1 MQCSAVYDSVG
12 VVKAFFTAL
21 GRKKCVGKR
30 RCGEAGVK
38 GAFFAFISTLDT
50 GLPTSTIGLGRMSG
64 SF

>member
-1 MQCSAVYDSVG
+1 VYDSVG

-50 GLPTSTIGLGRMSG
+50 GLPKPTIELGSNLR
-64 SF
+64 FFLRFDP

>member
-1 MQCSAVYDSVG
+1 VYDNVSFI
-12 VVKAFFTAL
+12 KTIFAAL
-21 GRKKCVGKR
+21 GRKNRVERR

-50 GLPTSTIGLGRMSG
+50 GLPTSTIGWGWILG